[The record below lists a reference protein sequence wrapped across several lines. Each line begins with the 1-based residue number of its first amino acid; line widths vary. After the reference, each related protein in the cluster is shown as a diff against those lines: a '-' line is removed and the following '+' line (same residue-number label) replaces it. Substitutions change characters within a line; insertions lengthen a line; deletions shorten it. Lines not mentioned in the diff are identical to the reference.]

1 MEINLKIGFIGLGN
15 MGAPMAI
22 NLDKG
27 GNKVLGFDADN
38 SINLREITMMSCIP
52 SLLGEVDVVFTM
64 LPSGLIV
71 KDIITEFI
79 DNFKTNSILIDCS
92 TIDVK
97 TTKELSETLHKNNEI
112 YMLDAP
118 VSGAVQGAKS
128 GELTFMVGGNRDVF
142 EKVKFLFT
150 YMVNRAV
157 FCGKTGSGQS
167 AKICNNMILG
177 VTMIATCESFALADK
192 LGLDRAA
199 MFEVVSTLSG
209 SS

>member
-1 MEINLKIGFIGLGN
+1 
-15 MGAPMAI
+15 MAI
-22 NLDKG
+22 NLAKS
-27 GNKVLGFDADN
+27 GNKFFGFDADN
-38 SINLREITMMSCIP
+38 STKLREITTMSCIP
-52 SLLGEVDVVFTM
+52 SLLEEVDVVFTM

-71 KDIITEFI
+71 KDIITKFI
-79 DNFKTNSILIDCS
+79 DNCKINSILMDCS

-118 VSGAVQGAKS
+118 VSGGVQGAKS

-167 AKICNNMILG
+167 ARICNNMILG

-192 LGLDRAA
+192 LGLDREVII
-199 MFEVVSTLSG
+199 EVVSTLSG